1 MSGELTAAAQGQR
14 NDELVGWSPRQ
25 LIRDAL
31 AIASYALPVG
41 LVYGIAGPAGGRRT
55 WIRGRLMTSPGNEL
69 SRPVPPPLPL
79 EPARLR
85 RARLAVAYAFLV
97 HGVMFGAWA
106 SRIPAVQTHTGLD
119 TTHLGFALLAAS
131 AGAVAAMSFAGV
143 LAGRF
148 GSNKVTVAMLLGYA
162 ACVPALAL
170 ANSFVTLVAELAFV
184 GAFQGSMDV
193 AMNANGLAAEQA
205 GTSPIMS
212 RLHGTWSIGS
222 FVGAFAT
229 IVAVTAGLS
238 VLTQF
243 CLLAA
248 WMGVSGAFLA
258 RTMLPHRQPSA
269 GSALRRPPRRLLA
282 LGFLIFCGM
291 LAEGSAGDWSGV
303 YMRTSV
309 LATEQQAALTLGA
322 FSVAMTVSR
331 LVGDRMT
338 ELLGPGR
345 LVTLGAILG
354 AAGLGM
360 ALALHMAVP
369 TIAGFTMLGLGLG
382 AIVPITLRAGGSQ
395 PGIPSGFG
403 IAAVSTMGYAG
414 MLTGP
419 PIIGSV
425 AGLAGLRAALGLVVA
440 LLVVL
445 AVTAGRAVG
454 APVTIPEPAVPT
466 ELP

>member
-1 MSGELTAAAQGQR
+1 LSGSARTDGNPQA
-14 NDELVGWSPRQ
+14 
-25 LIRDAL
+25 
-31 AIASYALPVG
+31 
-41 LVYGIAGPAGGRRT
+41 PAPDR
-55 WIRGRLMTSPGNEL
+55 
-69 SRPVPPPLPL
+69 PL
-79 EPARLR
+79 EPPHLRL
-85 RARLAVAYAFLV
+85 ARLAVAYAFLV
-97 HGVMFGAWA
+97 NGVMFGAWA

-131 AGAVAAMSFAGV
+131 AGAVLAMSVAGV
-143 LAGRF
+143 LAGRL
-148 GSNKVTVAMLLGYA
+148 GSHVVTVTMLLGYA

-170 ANSFVTLVAELAFV
+170 ADSFVTLTAALLLM
-184 GAFQGSMDV
+184 GACQGSMDV
-193 AMNANGLAAEQA
+193 AMNANGLAVEQA

-222 FVGAFAT
+222 FLGALVT

-238 VLTQF
+238 VLAQF
-243 CLLAA
+243 CLLAI
-248 WMGVSGAFLA
+248 WMALSAGAL
-258 RTMLPHRQPSA
+258 RLIMLPHRQPGE
-269 GSALRRPPRRLLA
+269 GSGIRRPPRRLLV

-309 LATEQQAALTLGA
+309 LSTEQEAALTFGA
-322 FSVAMTVSR
+322 FAVAMTVSR

-338 ELLGPGR
+338 ELLGAGR
-345 LVTLGAILG
+345 LVTLGAVLG
-354 AAGLGM
+354 ASGLGM
-360 ALALHMAVP
+360 ALALHVAVP
-369 TIAGFTMLGLGLG
+369 TIVGFTMLGLGLG

-414 MLTGP
+414 MLAGP
-419 PIIGSV
+419 PIIGTV
-425 AGLAGLRAALGLVVA
+425 AGVVGLRAALALVVV

-445 AVTAGRAVG
+445 AATAGRAVG
-454 APVTIPEPAVPT
+454 VPITIPEPAVPT

>member
-1 MSGELTAAAQGQR
+1 MPHLG
-14 NDELVGWSPRQ
+14 
-25 LIRDAL
+25 
-31 AIASYALPVG
+31 
-41 LVYGIAGPAGGRRT
+41 
-55 WIRGRLMTSPGNEL
+55 
-69 SRPVPPPLPL
+69 
-79 EPARLR
+79 
-85 RARLAVAYAFLV
+85 RARLAVAYSFLV

-106 SRIPAVQTHTGLD
+106 SRIPAVQKQAGLD

-131 AGAVAAMSFAGV
+131 AGAVLAMSFAGV

-148 GSNKVTVAMLLGYA
+148 GSRAVTAAMLLGYA
-162 ACVPALAL
+162 LIVPTLAL
-170 ANSFVTLVAELAFV
+170 ASSFITLTGALLAV

-193 AMNANGLAAEQA
+193 AMNANGLAVEQA
-205 GTSPIMS
+205 GTRPIIS

-222 FVGAFAT
+222 FLGAFAT
-229 IVAVTAGLS
+229 IAAVTAGLS
-238 VLTQF
+238 LLAQF

-248 WMGVSGAFLA
+248 WMAVSAAVLA
-258 RTMLPHRQPSA
+258 RLMLPHRQPA
-269 GSALRRPPRRLLA
+269 EGPTLRRPPRRLLA

-291 LAEGSAGDWSGV
+291 LAEGSVGDWSGV

-309 LATEQQAALTLGA
+309 LSTQQEAALALGA
-322 FSVAMTVSR
+322 FSAAMAVSR
-331 LVGDRMT
+331 LVGDRLT
-338 ELLGPGR
+338 ELLGAGR
-345 LVTLGAILG
+345 LVTLGAVLG

-369 TIAGFTMLGLGLG
+369 AIAGFALLGLGLG

-419 PIIGSV
+419 PLIGSV
-425 AGLAGLRAALGLVVA
+425 AGVAGLRLALAIVVA
-440 LLVVL
+440 LLAVL
-445 AVTAGRAVG
+445 AATAGRAVG
-454 APVTIPEPAVPT
+454 TPVTIPEPAVPT

>member
-1 MSGELTAAAQGQR
+1 MA
-14 NDELVGWSPRQ
+14 
-25 LIRDAL
+25 
-31 AIASYALPVG
+31 
-41 LVYGIAGPAGGRRT
+41 PAVA
-55 WIRGRLMTSPGNEL
+55 N
-69 SRPVPPPLPL
+69 SRPGPPHPPKPAPLG
-79 EPARLR
+79 
-85 RARLAVAYAFLV
+85 RARLAVAYSFLV

-106 SRIPAVQTHTGLD
+106 SRIPDVQTHTGLD

-131 AGAVAAMSFAGV
+131 AGAVLAMSLAGV

-148 GSNKVTVAMLLGYA
+148 GSHKVTPAMLLGYA

-170 ANSFVTLVAELAFV
+170 ANSFVTLTVALLCV

-193 AMNANGLAAEQA
+193 AMNANGLAVEQA
-205 GTSPIMS
+205 GTRPIMS

-222 FVGAFAT
+222 FLGAFVT
-229 IVAVTAGLS
+229 IAAVTAGLS
-238 VLTQF
+238 VLAQF

-248 WMGVSGAFLA
+248 WMAASAAVLA
-258 RTMLPHRQPSA
+258 RIMLPHRQA
-269 GSALRRPPRRLLA
+269 VEGSGLRRPPRRLLA
-282 LGFLIFCGM
+282 LGFMIFCGM

-309 LATEQQAALTLGA
+309 LSTEQQAALTFGA
-322 FSVAMTVSR
+322 FAVAMTVSR

-338 ELLGPGR
+338 ELLGAGR
-345 LVTLGAILG
+345 LVTLGAMLG

-369 TIAGFTMLGLGLG
+369 TIVGFTMLGLGLG
-382 AIVPITLRAGGSQ
+382 AIVPISLRAGGSQ

-419 PIIGSV
+419 PIIGSLAGV
-425 AGLAGLRAALGLVVA
+425 AGLRVALGLVVA

-445 AVTAGRAVG
+445 ALAAGRAVG
-454 APVTIPEPAVPT
+454 APITIPEPAVPT
-466 ELP
+466 EVP